1 MPDRYF
7 KLMVIKILTGL
18 RRVEDLCETLNKE
31 IENIKKNQSEVKNSI
46 TEVKITLEGKIVT

>member
-46 TEVKITLEGKIVT
+46 TKLKIH